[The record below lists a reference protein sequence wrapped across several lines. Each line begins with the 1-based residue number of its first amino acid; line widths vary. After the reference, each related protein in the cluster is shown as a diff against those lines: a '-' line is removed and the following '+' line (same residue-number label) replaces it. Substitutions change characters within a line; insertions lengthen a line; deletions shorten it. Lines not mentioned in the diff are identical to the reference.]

1 MVGRVATCIR
11 CQKSFKLDMDVY
23 HGHAHLLKKVGVIL
37 RMSKTISCS
46 MKSVRL
52 PEGSLWEHVVFFTS
66 LKWPQFFHG
75 LVWPIQDTMPSC
87 LDFQQ
92 VLHFLEFF
100 RWKKTDKWS
109 GMSQVACGVRNHSN
123 LSLVPTMG
131 NAHLP
136 AKVGVISKI
145 SKTRPCSMKGVRL
158 LEGFINLEKKNLY
171 SSWEIIHLE

>member
-1 MVGRVATCIR
+1 
-11 CQKSFKLDMDVY
+11 
-23 HGHAHLLKKVGVIL
+23 
-37 RMSKTISCS
+37 
-46 MKSVRL
+46 MKGVRL
-52 PEGSLWEHVVFFTS
+52 PEGSLWEHVVFLTS

-109 GMSQVACGVRNHSN
+109 GVSQVACGVRNHSN

-136 AKVGVISKI
+136 AKVGVISRM

-158 LEGFINLEKKNLY
+158 PEGFINLEKKTLFILRNH
-171 SSWEIIHLE
+171 SSWIKIHQFRKKEISTQLLQEMNKESSWIMLGKRNHAS